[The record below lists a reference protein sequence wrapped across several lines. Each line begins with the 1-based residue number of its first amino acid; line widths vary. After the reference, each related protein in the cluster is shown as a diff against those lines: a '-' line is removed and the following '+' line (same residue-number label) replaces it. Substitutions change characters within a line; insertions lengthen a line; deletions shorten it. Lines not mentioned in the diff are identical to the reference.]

1 MLVFKTAQELRS
13 CFKSNTQTVGM
24 VPTMGALHEG
34 HLSLVKKACE
44 ENDVVVVSIYINP
57 TQFNKVAD
65 LEKYPSNFEKDK
77 ALLEPFSRQ
86 LLLYAPDHKEIY
98 PEGIQSKT
106 YNFGTIANHMEGAFR
121 KGHFDGVA
129 TVVETLLRKIQPQN
143 AYFGEKDFQ
152 QLQVIKALTTQ
163 KKLGITIVSCPIVR
177 EKDGLA
183 MSSRNRLLS
192 PEQRQAA
199 PRIFASLGELKK
211 KNFGKKVPL
220 MEAFFKNEIAREK
233 ELEVEYFF
241 VASPTDLIP
250 VSVIEEG
257 IDYRIF
263 VAVFA
268 GKTRLIDTVELG
280 RI

>member
-1 MLVFKTAQELRS
+1 
-13 CFKSNTQTVGM
+13 
-24 VPTMGALHEG
+24 
-34 HLSLVKKACE
+34 
-44 ENDVVVVSIYINP
+44 
-57 TQFNKVAD
+57 
-65 LEKYPSNFEKDK
+65 
-77 ALLEPFSRQ
+77 
-86 LLLYAPDHKEIY
+86 
-98 PEGIQSKT
+98 
-106 YNFGTIANHMEGAFR
+106 
-121 KGHFDGVA
+121 
-129 TVVETLLRKIQPQN
+129 
-143 AYFGEKDFQ
+143 
-152 QLQVIKALTTQ
+152 
-163 KKLGITIVSCPIVR
+163 
-177 EKDGLA
+177 

-211 KNFGKKVPL
+211 KNFGKKAPL

-233 ELEVEYFF
+233 ELEYFF

-263 VAVFA
+263 VAVYA